1 MSLDSMG
8 ITNLMSKNI
17 IVAEQDLNIIGVSR
31 IMSNNDIG
39 CVVIVDDLETRKPVG
54 IITERD
60 IIRTIGM
67 LQPHQMV
74 VPVREHMSHPLITL
88 SSKATVSDAMKL
100 MYERKIRRVIILEK
114 DNKLAGILA
123 DKDIFRALVENKDLL
138 STVIAS
144 NNLPVPE
151 NQLKDDISH
160 FWFYNTFIE

>member
-1 MSLDSMG
+1 MSIDSIG
-8 ITNLMSKNI
+8 ITNLMNKNI
-17 IVAEQDLNIIGVSR
+17 IVAEQNVNLIGVSR

-39 CVVIVDDLETRKPVG
+39 CVVIVDDLETRRPIG

-60 IIRTIGM
+60 VIRTIGM

-88 SSKATVSDAMKL
+88 SSKATIADAMKL

-114 DNKLAGILA
+114 DKLTGILT
-123 DKDIFRALVENKDLL
+123 DKDIFRYLVENKDLL

-144 NNLPVPE
+144 NLPIPE
-151 NQLKDDISH
+151 NQLKQDISH
-160 FWFYNTFIE
+160 FWFINTFIE

>member
-1 MSLDSMG
+1 M
-8 ITNLMSKNI
+8 NKNI
-17 IVAEQDLNIIGVSR
+17 IVAEQNMNLIGVSR

-39 CVVIVDDLETRKPVG
+39 CVLIVDNLNTRKPIG

-88 SSKATVSDAMKL
+88 SSKATVSDAMKI

-114 DNKLAGILA
+114 DELAGILT
-123 DKDIFRALVENKDLL
+123 DKDIFRYLVENKDLL
-138 STVIAS
+138 STVIAG
-144 NNLPVPE
+144 NLPIPE
-151 NQLKDDISH
+151 NQLKDDMSH
-160 FWFYNTFIE
+160 FWFVNTFIE

>member
-1 MSLDSMG
+1 MSLDSIG
-8 ITNLMSKNI
+8 ITNLMNKNI
-17 IVAEQDLNIIGVSR
+17 IVAEQNMNLIGVSR
-31 IMSNNDIG
+31 IMSNNNIG
-39 CVVIVDDLETRKPVG
+39 CLVIVDNLNTRKPIG

-114 DNKLAGILA
+114 DELAGILT
-123 DKDIFRALVENKDLL
+123 DKDIFRYLVENKDLL

-144 NNLPVPE
+144 NLPIPE

-160 FWFYNTFIE
+160 FWFVNTFIE

>member
-1 MSLDSMG
+1 MSLDSIG
-8 ITNLMSKNI
+8 ITNLMNKNI
-17 IVAEQDLNIIGVSR
+17 IVAEQNMNLIGVSR
-31 IMSNNDIG
+31 IMSNNNIG
-39 CVVIVDDLETRKPVG
+39 CVVIVDNLNTRKPIG

-114 DNKLAGILA
+114 DEMAGILT
-123 DKDIFRALVENKDLL
+123 DKDIFRYLVENKDLL

-144 NNLPVPE
+144 NLPIPE

-160 FWFYNTFIE
+160 FWFVNTFIE

>member
-1 MSLDSMG
+1 M
-8 ITNLMSKNI
+8 NKNI
-17 IVAEQDLNIIGVSR
+17 IVAEQNMNLIGVSR

-39 CVVIVDDLETRKPVG
+39 CVVIVDNLNTRKPIG

-67 LQPHQMV
+67 LQPHQRG
-74 VPVREHMSHPLITL
+74 VPVREHMRHPLLTL
-88 SSKATVSDAMKL
+88 SSKATVSDAMKI

-114 DNKLAGILA
+114 DELAGILT
-123 DKDIFRALVENKDLL
+123 DKDIFRYLVENKDLL

-144 NNLPVPE
+144 NLPIPE

-160 FWFYNTFIE
+160 FWFVNTFIE

>member
-1 MSLDSMG
+1 MSLDSIG
-8 ITNLMSKNI
+8 ITNLMTKNI
-17 IVAEQDLNIIGVSR
+17 IVAEQNMNLIGVSR

-39 CVVIVDDLETRKPVG
+39 CVVIVDNLNTRKPIG

-74 VPVREHMSHPLITL
+74 ISVREHMSHPLITL

-114 DNKLAGILA
+114 DEMAGILT
-123 DKDIFRALVENKDLL
+123 DKDIFRYLVENKDLL

-144 NNLPVPE
+144 NLPIPE

-160 FWFYNTFIE
+160 FWFVNTFIE

>member
-1 MSLDSMG
+1 MSLDSIG
-8 ITNLMSKNI
+8 ITKLMNKNI
-17 IVAEQDLNIIGVSR
+17 VVAEQDLNIIGVSR

-39 CVVIVDDLETRKPVG
+39 CVVVVDDLKTRNPIG

-88 SSKATVSDAMKL
+88 SSKATVADALKL
-100 MYERKIRRVIILEK
+100 MYERKIRRIIILEK
-114 DNKLAGILA
+114 DKLVGILT

-138 STVIAS
+138 STVIA
-144 NNLPVPE
+144 NNLPIPG
-151 NQLKDDISH
+151 NQMKDDISH
-160 FWFYNTFIE
+160 FWFFNTFIE

>member
-1 MSLDSMG
+1 MTLDSIG
-8 ITNLMSKNI
+8 ITNLMNKNI
-17 IVAEQDLNIIGVSR
+17 IVAEQNMNLIGISK
-31 IMSNNDIG
+31 IMSDNNIG
-39 CVVIVDDLETRKPVG
+39 CVVIIDDLETRKPLG

-60 IIRTIGM
+60 VIRTIGM

-114 DNKLAGILA
+114 DKLAGILT

-144 NNLPVPE
+144 NLPIPE
-151 NQLKDDISH
+151 KQMKDEISH
-160 FWFYNTFIE
+160 FWFINTFIE

>member
-1 MSLDSMG
+1 MSLDSIG
-8 ITNLMSKNI
+8 ITNLMNKNI
-17 IVAEQDLNIIGVSR
+17 IVAEQNVNLIGVSR

-39 CVVIVDDLETRKPVG
+39 CVVIVDNLNTRKPIG

-74 VPVREHMSHPLITL
+74 ISVREHMSHPLITL

-100 MYERKIRRVIILEK
+100 MHERKIRRVIILEK
-114 DNKLAGILA
+114 DELAGILT
-123 DKDIFRALVENKDLL
+123 DKDIFRYLVENKDLL

-144 NNLPVPE
+144 NLPIPE

-160 FWFYNTFIE
+160 FWFVNTFIE